1 MNKTAANPARTS
13 LHELTKT
20 ALVTALYVA
29 VTLLLVVISFG
40 AIQLRL
46 SEMFNYLA
54 LFHKRYI
61 IAVTL
66 GVIISNFMSPMWFI
80 DVPVGGI
87 ATFIVL
93 VICRYATSNMTNVIY
108 KMIVTALIFA
118 CSMFTVAGQ
127 LYFIFD
133 YPFFHTWLFVAL
145 GELLSMAIGG
155 IIIYFVS
162 KKVDLTK

>member
-1 MNKTAANPARTS
+1 MNKTIANPARTS

-20 ALVTALYVA
+20 ALVAALYVA
-29 VTLLLVVISFG
+29 VTLLLAVISFG

-54 LFHKRYI
+54 LFHKRYVV
-61 IAVTL
+61 AVTL
-66 GVIISNFMSPMWFI
+66 GVVFSNFMSPMWFI

-87 ATFIVL
+87 ATLIVL
-93 VICRYATSNMTNVIY
+93 IICRYVTRNMTNLIH

-155 IIIYFVS
+155 IIVYFVS
-162 KKVDLTK
+162 KKIDLTK